1 MRVSIRDEDALNGV
15 SPSALSAYA
24 RAAGWKKQEPYGDH
38 SDIYVRRRAPEIV
51 IPRTA
56 HLGDYADVVS
66 RLIEIFADAA
76 ETDMLSLYRDLITAD
91 RDVVR
96 VRAAPEGATGS
107 VTLDAGVSLITGAH
121 DMVLAA
127 ARSLR
132 DPKPLYRARPNRE
145 TRDYMRQVRLGQTE
159 QGSYVVTLLT
169 PVVPPP
175 MQQAALFDS
184 AADDPPFERRV
195 TRRLIEALTAAR
207 EATERTSAGAAD
219 AFPQAVERGASAN
232 LCDAVAMLIE
242 PFGGID
248 VGVTWARTYPVK
260 TARETVRFG
269 ASDAPILR
277 EAARRFREW
286 EPRPDVSLIGRIQR
300 LRREDRETDGTVTL
314 RTYVEGRVVS
324 VTAVLDQPSY
334 DRAIQAHGSGAAVVM
349 TGDLERFGGR
359 WRLRD
364 PYMADVISDED
375 DEDGDLQGR
384 GR

>member
-24 RAAGWKKQEPYGDH
+24 RAEGWKRQEPYGDH
-38 SDIYVRRRAPEIV
+38 SDVYVCRGAPEIV
-51 IPRTA
+51 IPRTDR
-56 HLGDYADVVS
+56 LGDYADVVS
-66 RLIEIFADAA
+66 RLIEIFAEAA
-76 ETDMLSLYRDLITAD
+76 ETDALSLYRDLVTAD

-96 VRAAPEGATGS
+96 VRAAPEGADGS
-107 VTLDAGVSLITGAH
+107 VTLDDGVNLITGAH

-132 DPKPLYRARPNRE
+132 DPRPLYHARPNRE
-145 TRDYMRQVRLGQTE
+145 TSDYMRQVRLGQTE

-175 MQQAALFDS
+175 MRQAVLFDF
-184 AADDPPFERRV
+184 AADDPPVERRV
-195 TRRLIEALTAAR
+195 TKRLVEALTAAR
-207 EATERTSAGAAD
+207 EATERTSAGAVD
-219 AFPQAVERGASAN
+219 AFPKAVKRGASAN
-232 LCDAVAMLIE
+232 LCDAVATLIE

-248 VGVTWARTYPVK
+248 VGLTWARTYPVE

-286 EPRPDVSLIGRIQR
+286 EPKPDVSLIGRIQR
-300 LRREDRETDGTVTL
+300 LKRDDQETDGTVTL
-314 RTYVEGRVVS
+314 RTYFERRVVS
-324 VTAVLDQPSY
+324 VTAALDQPNY
-334 DRAIQAHGSGAAVVM
+334 DRAIQAHGSGTVVVM
-349 TGDLERFGGR
+349 TGDLERFGSR

-364 PYMADVISDED
+364 PYVTDVISDED
-375 DEDGDLQGR
+375 DEDDDLQDR
-384 GR
+384 DR

>member
-1 MRVSIRDEDALNGV
+1 MRVSIRDEGALKGV

-38 SDIYVRRRAPEIV
+38 SDIYVREEAPEIV
-51 IPRTA
+51 IPRTDR
-56 HLGDYADVVS
+56 LGDYAGVVS
-66 RLIEIFADAA
+66 RLIEIFAEAA
-76 ETDMLSLYRDLITAD
+76 ETDTLSLYRDLVTAD

-96 VRAAPEGATGS
+96 VRAAPEGANGS
-107 VTLDAGVSLITGAH
+107 VTLDDGVSLITGTH

-132 DPKPLYRARPNRE
+132 DPRPLYHAKPNRE
-145 TRDYMRQVRLGQTE
+145 ASDYMRQVRLGQTE

-175 MQQAALFDS
+175 MRQAALFDS
-184 AADDPPFERRV
+184 VADDPPVERRV
-195 TRRLIEALTAAR
+195 TKRLVEALTAAR
-207 EATERTSAGAAD
+207 EATERTSV
-219 AFPQAVERGASAN
+219 PQAVERGASAN

-248 VGVTWARTYPVK
+248 VGLTWARTYPAE

-286 EPRPDVSLIGRIQR
+286 EPKPDVPLRGRIQR
-300 LRREDRETDGTVTL
+300 LRRDDRETDGTVTL
-314 RTYVEGRVVS
+314 RTCVEGRVVS
-324 VTAVLDQPSY
+324 VTAVLDQPNY

-359 WRLRD
+359 WRLRN
-364 PYMADVISDED
+364 PYVTDVISDED
-375 DEDGDLQGR
+375 DEDGDLQDR
-384 GR
+384 DR

>member
-1 MRVSIRDEDALNGV
+1 MRVSIQDEGALRGV

-66 RLIEIFADAA
+66 RLIEIFAEAA
-76 ETDMLSLYRDLITAD
+76 ETDTLSLYRDLVTAD

-96 VRAAPEGATGS
+96 VRAAPEGADGS
-107 VTLDAGVSLITGAH
+107 VTLNDGVSLITGTR

-132 DPKPLYRARPNRE
+132 EPRPLYHAGPNRE
-145 TRDYMRQVRLGQTE
+145 ARNYMRQVRLGQTE

-184 AADDPPFERRV
+184 AADDPPVERRV

-207 EATERTSAGAAD
+207 EATGRTSAGDAD
-219 AFPQAVERGASAN
+219 AFPKTVKRGASAN

-248 VGVTWARTYPVK
+248 VGVTWARTYPAE

-286 EPRPDVSLIGRIQR
+286 ELRPDVSLIGRIQR
-300 LRREDRETDGTVTL
+300 LRREDRETEGTVTL

-334 DRAIQAHGSGAAVVM
+334 DRAIQAHRSGAVVVM
-349 TGDLERFGGR
+349 TGDLERFGSR

-364 PYMADVISDED
+364 PYITDVISDED
-375 DEDGDLQGR
+375 DEDGDLQDR
-384 GR
+384 DR

>member
-24 RAAGWKKQEPYGDH
+24 RAAGWKRQEPYGDH
-38 SDIYVRRRAPEIV
+38 SDVYVREEAPEIV
-51 IPRTA
+51 IPRTDR
-56 HLGDYADVVS
+56 LGDYADVVS
-66 RLIEIFADAA
+66 RLIEIFAEAA
-76 ETDMLSLYRDLITAD
+76 EADALSLYRDLVTAD

-96 VRAAPEGATGS
+96 VSAAPEGADGS
-107 VTLDAGVSLITGAH
+107 ATLNDGVSLITGAH

-132 DPKPLYRARPNRE
+132 EPGPLYRARPNRE
-145 TRDYMRQVRLGQTE
+145 ARDYMRQVRLGQTE

-175 MQQAALFDS
+175 IRQAASFDS
-184 AADDPPFERRV
+184 AADDPPVERRV

-219 AFPQAVERGASAN
+219 AFPKAVERGASAN
-232 LCDAVAMLIE
+232 LCDAVATLIE

-248 VGVTWARTYPVK
+248 VGVTWARTYPVE

-286 EPRPDVSLIGRIQR
+286 EPKPDVSLIGRIQR
-300 LRREDRETDGTVTL
+300 LKRDDRETDGTVTL

-324 VTAVLDQPSY
+324 VTAALDQPNY
-334 DRAIQAHGSGAAVVM
+334 DRAIQAHGSGAVVVM
-349 TGDLERFGGR
+349 TGDLERFRSR

-364 PYMADVISDED
+364 PYVTDVISDED
-375 DEDGDLQGR
+375 DEDGDLQDR
-384 GR
+384 DR

>member
-1 MRVSIRDEDALNGV
+1 MRVSIRDEGTLRGV

-38 SDIYVRRRAPEIV
+38 SDVYVRRRAPEIV

-56 HLGDYADVVS
+56 HLGDYAGVVS
-66 RLIEIFADAA
+66 RLIEIFAEAA
-76 ETDMLSLYRDLITAD
+76 ETDTLSLYRDLITAD

-96 VRAAPEGATGS
+96 VRAAPEGADGS
-107 VTLDAGVSLITGAH
+107 VTLADGVSLITGTH

-132 DPKPLYRARPNRE
+132 EPRPLYHAGPNRE
-145 TRDYMRQVRLGQTE
+145 AHNYMRQVRLGQTE

-175 MQQAALFDS
+175 MRQAASFDS
-184 AADDPPFERRV
+184 AADDPPVERRV

-207 EATERTSAGAAD
+207 EATGRTSAGDTD
-219 AFPQAVERGASAN
+219 AFPKAVKRGASAN

-248 VGVTWARTYPVK
+248 VGVTWARTYPVE

-300 LRREDRETDGTVTL
+300 LRRDDRETDGTVTL
-314 RTYVEGRVVS
+314 RTYVEGRVVP

-334 DRAIQAHGSGAAVVM
+334 DRAIQAHRSRAVVVM
-349 TGDLERFGGR
+349 TGDLERFGSR

-364 PYMADVISDED
+364 PYVTDVISDED
-375 DEDGDLQGR
+375 DEDGDLQDR
-384 GR
+384 DR

>member
-1 MRVSIRDEDALNGV
+1 MRVSIRDAGALRGV

-24 RAAGWKKQEPYGDH
+24 GAAGWKKQEPYGDH
-38 SDIYVRRRAPEIV
+38 SDVYVRRGAPEIV

-66 RLIEIFADAA
+66 RLIEIFAEAA
-76 ETDMLSLYRDLITAD
+76 ETDTLSLYRDLITAD

-96 VRAAPEGATGS
+96 VRAAPEGADGS
-107 VTLDAGVSLITGAH
+107 VTLDDGVSLITGAR
-121 DMVLAA
+121 DMMLAA

-132 DPKPLYRARPNRE
+132 EPRPLYHARPNRE
-145 TRDYMRQVRLGQTE
+145 ARDYMSQVRLGQTE

-175 MQQAALFDS
+175 TRQAAPSDS
-184 AADDPPFERRV
+184 AADDPPVERRV
-195 TRRLIEALTAAR
+195 TRRLIEALTATR
-207 EATERTSAGAAD
+207 QATERTSAGDAD
-219 AFPQAVERGASAN
+219 AFPKTVKRGASAN

-248 VGVTWARTYPVK
+248 VGLTWARTYPVE
-260 TARETVRFG
+260 TAMETVRFG

-277 EAARRFREW
+277 DAAQRFRKRK
-286 EPRPDVSLIGRIQR
+286 PRSNVSLIGRIQR
-300 LRREDRETDGTVTL
+300 LMRDDQETNGTVTMQ
-314 RTYVEGRVVS
+314 TCVEERVVS

-349 TGDLERFGGR
+349 TGDLERFGSR

-364 PYMADVISDED
+364 PYITDVISDEE
-375 DEDGDLQGR
+375 DEDGDLQDR
-384 GR
+384 DR